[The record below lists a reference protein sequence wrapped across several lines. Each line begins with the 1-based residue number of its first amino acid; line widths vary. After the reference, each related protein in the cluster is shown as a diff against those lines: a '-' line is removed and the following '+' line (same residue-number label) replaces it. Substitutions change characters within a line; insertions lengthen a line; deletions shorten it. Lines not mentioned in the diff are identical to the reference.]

1 MRDYLAYFIIHFVM
15 RYFVALIAIL
25 VLWAWIIF
33 PLAGWTGPVADL
45 ALFAT
50 GLTLGLRLRRAAHKD
65 ERLAK
70 TEIKRRANRL
80 QLPRPASW

>member
-1 MRDYLAYFIIHFVM
+1 MRDYLAYFIIHFVT

-25 VLWAWIIF
+25 VLWAWVIF
-33 PLAGWTGPVADL
+33 HLAGWSGPVADL
-45 ALFAT
+45 TLFAT
-50 GLTLGLRLRRAAHKD
+50 GLTLGLRFRRAALEG
-65 ERLAK
+65 ERLDK

>member
-25 VLWAWIIF
+25 VLWAWVIF
-33 PLAGWTGPVADL
+33 HLVGCTGPFTDL

-50 GLTLGLRLRRAAHKD
+50 GLTLGLRLRRAAREDK
-65 ERLAK
+65 RLAK